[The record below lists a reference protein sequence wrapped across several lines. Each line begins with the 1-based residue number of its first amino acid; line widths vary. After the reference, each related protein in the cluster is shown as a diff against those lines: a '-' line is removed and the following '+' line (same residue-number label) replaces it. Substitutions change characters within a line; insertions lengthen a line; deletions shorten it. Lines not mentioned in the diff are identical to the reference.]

1 MSRRIISLLLAALML
16 FSLFGCDK
24 DNGERVWCDI
34 AITLPEEYEE
44 YEASDTFDLA
54 FRNERRVVG
63 ITRISFDA
71 GINSGIAPTH
81 TAYRFAEEYRDASGY
96 DSAEII
102 ERGDVPYFSYTL
114 ENALGNEYFY
124 MPTFYRTHYAYVI
137 IMFICPLDEAEE
149 QKEIFLGYTESV
161 RIVE

>member
-1 MSRRIISLLLAALML
+1 MNRRFICLLLVFLVL
-16 FSLFGCDK
+16 FSAVGCKKNK
-24 DNGERVWCDI
+24 DERVWCDI

-44 YEASDTFDLA
+44 YEATGSFDLA
-54 FRNERRVVG
+54 FRSGRRVVG

-96 DSAEII
+96 EDREIT
-102 ERGDVPYFSYTL
+102 EHGDVPYFTYTL
-114 ENALGNEYFY
+114 ENAVGNEYVY
-124 MPTFYRTHYAYVI
+124 MPTFYRTLYAYVI
-137 IMFICPLDEAEE
+137 IMFVCPREEAEE
-149 QKEIFLGYTESV
+149 AKEIFLSYADTV